1 MGIVL
6 TKLLLFGKEVEDDLY
21 DWRTDGL
28 RKKQD
33 EVPSFNNL
41 IESCTHPH
49 ITTSII
55 TSLVRSI
62 TLYDVVK
69 PSTINRKPLEGNVNI
84 QYLIED
90 RTGERFCELLDQ
102 RIEQNESLMKFL
114 VQHGMTK
121 DNQSIYSI
129 ALLSSI
135 PPSTLIQQLN
145 SIKGS
150 FIHSLNIENEIQS
163 ANQIINHS
171 KTKDPG
177 IRAINNMKQLDK
189 TDERVIQVLVKFAQ
203 YYASE
208 QWRENAVIA
217 LSQFPSK

>member
-33 EVPSFNNL
+33 EVSSFNNL

-69 PSTINRKPLEGNVNI
+69 SSTINRKPLKGKVNI
-84 QYLIED
+84 QSLIED
-90 RTGERFCELLDQ
+90 DDGEEFCKLLDL

-114 VQHGMTK
+114 VEHGMTK
-121 DNQSIYSI
+121 DSQSIYSI

-163 ANQIINHS
+163 ANQIINHP
-171 KTKDPG
+171 KTVDSG
-177 IRAINNMKQLDK
+177 LRAINNLKQLDK

-203 YYASE
+203 HYGSE
-208 QWRENAVIA
+208 QWRENGVIV